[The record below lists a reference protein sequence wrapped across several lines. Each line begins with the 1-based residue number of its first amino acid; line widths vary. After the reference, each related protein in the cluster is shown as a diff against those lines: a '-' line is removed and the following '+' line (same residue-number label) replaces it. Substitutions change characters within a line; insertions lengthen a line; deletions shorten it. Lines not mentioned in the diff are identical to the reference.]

1 MADTITKPILSVCA
15 TVSSKVKDLVI
26 KDGQLIF
33 IQDSNKIAFDF
44 GGKRKFYNSIIT
56 LDSEYERTIYEP
68 VNGQYFFIIET
79 AVLWTYQ
86 DEWIPLTTP
95 PEEVIFIGT
104 ELPALGKAKTLYV
117 NTQEDNENIA
127 VWNEDTSDYI
137 VVANKTQSISEDEI
151 ASLFDTN

>member
-1 MADTITKPILSVCA
+1 MADNITKPVLSVCA
-15 TVSSKVKDLVI
+15 TVSSRVKDLVI
-26 KDGQLIF
+26 KNGQLIF

-86 DEWIPLTTP
+86 DEWIPITTP

-104 ELPALGKAKTLYV
+104 ELPALGQEKKLYV
-117 NTQEDNENIA
+117 NKQEKEIA
-127 VWNEDTSDYI
+127 VWDEDNSDYL
-137 VVANKTQSISEDEI
+137 VVSDKTQSISEEEI
-151 ASLFDTN
+151 ASLFT

>member
-1 MADTITKPILSVCA
+1 MADTTIKPILSICA
-15 TVSSKVKDLVI
+15 TVSSRVKDLII

-44 GGKRKFYNSIIT
+44 NGKRVFYNSIIT
-56 LDSEYERTIYEP
+56 LDTDYERTIYSAL
-68 VNGQYFFIIET
+68 NGQYFFIIET

-104 ELPALGKAKTLYV
+104 ELPALGQAKKLYV
-117 NTQEDNENIA
+117 NKQEKEIA
-127 VWNEDTSDYI
+127 VWDEEDKEYLVVSD
-137 VVANKTQSISEDEI
+137 KTESISEEEI
-151 ASLFDTN
+151 ASLFI

>member
-1 MADTITKPILSVCA
+1 MADTITKPVLSVCA
-15 TVSSKVKDLVI
+15 TKSNRVKDLVI

-44 GGKRKFYNSIIT
+44 NGKRKFYNSIIT
-56 LDSEYERTIYEP
+56 LDSEYERTICEP
-68 VNGQYFFIIET
+68 INGQFFFVIET

-104 ELPALGKAKTLYV
+104 ELPALGKAKKLYV
-117 NTQEDNENIA
+117 NKQEKEIA
-127 VWNEDTSDYI
+127 VWDEDDEKYLVVSD
-137 VVANKTQSISEDEI
+137 KTESISDEEI
-151 ASLFDTN
+151 ALLFK